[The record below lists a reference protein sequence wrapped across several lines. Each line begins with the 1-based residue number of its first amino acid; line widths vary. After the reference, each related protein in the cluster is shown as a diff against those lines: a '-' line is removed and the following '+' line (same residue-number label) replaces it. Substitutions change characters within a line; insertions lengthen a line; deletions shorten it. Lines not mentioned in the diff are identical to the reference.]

1 MDGINHVAFIMDG
14 NGRWATA
21 KNLPRLEGH
30 KAGAKAMENIVSYAF
45 SKGADVLSFYAFSTE
60 NWSRPKTEVNGILS
74 LLMAMLTKNLPKLIQ
89 RKIRLVVSGDLSP
102 LSATRRKKIMDAI
115 EKTKDF
121 DKTINVLFNY
131 GGKSDVMHAVK
142 ELIRKGVKDPSE
154 EDFERELYTK
164 DIPPVDLVIRT
175 SGEKR
180 LSNFMLWQT
189 AYAELYFTDVLWPDF
204 GKDDYDLAVQWFGGR
219 KRRFGG
225 IDKTNCCR

>member
-45 SKGADVLSFYAFSTE
+45 SQGADVLSFYAFSTE
-60 NWSRPKTEVNGILS
+60 NWSRPKKEVDGILS
-74 LLMAMLTKNLPKLIQ
+74 LLMAMLTKNLPKLIKKQ
-89 RKIRLVVSGDLSP
+89 IKLVVSGDLSP
-102 LSATRRKKIMDAI
+102 LSSDRREKVINAI

-121 DKTINVLFNY
+121 DKTLNILFNY
-131 GGKSDVMHAVK
+131 GGKSDVLFAAR
-142 ELIRKGVKDPSE
+142 ELIRKGVENPSE
-154 EDFERELYTK
+154 KDFENALYTK
-164 DIPPVDLVIRT
+164 DIPPVDLLIRT
-175 SGEKR
+175 GGEKR

-189 AYAELYFTDVLWPDF
+189 VYAELYFTDILWPDF

-219 KRRFGG
+219 ERRFGG
-225 IDKTNCCR
+225 IDNTNYR